1 MRRTTAVI
9 FVLLAN
15 IALLAVAVIPH
26 HHHLRQICMEEIH
39 CNNDC
44 CGNNKPDTHE
54 HDAGNKA
61 DFCVLKQAVVI
72 PANPYK
78 PDYKLLLTDHHP
90 FSDSFYFTLF
100 HTGRTA
106 LITEACR
113 TVVVPRITSGYSCII
128 ISFSGLR
135 APPVA

>member
-1 MRRTTAVI
+1 MKRTAAVI

-26 HHHLRQICMEEIH
+26 HHHLRQICIEEIH

-44 CGNNKPDTHE
+44 CSNNNLDTHE
-54 HDAGNKA
+54 HDAGSKP

-78 PDYKLLLTDHHP
+78 PDYKLLFTDHHP
-90 FSDSFYFTLF
+90 FSDSFHFILYNISRIKLTPDPC
-100 HTGRTA
+100 R
-106 LITEACR
+106 ITF
-113 TVVVPRITSGYSCII
+113 VPYITSGYSIAI